1 MNENK
6 TALIVLG
13 CIGALCVCLVV
24 IVALGAG
31 FYFYDDLSLG
41 NSAPAQATIA
51 PENIPTRL
59 PAMTPT
65 RLAQP
70 NVVPEEKVNPTLDDL
85 ARVSVLPFSYS
96 DDADDADEGVAI
108 DLVFFDAYDEVITF
122 TGTPVKIT
130 MEFYGFTDILNS
142 SDISAGTLIYT
153 ETVTR
158 DHSST
163 LEEMFD
169 NYIRIPYSEMNVDQN
184 KYIRYGGV
192 RIIVET
198 PNGSFED
205 TSTLMTLYP
214 EQE

>member
-1 MNENK
+1 MKENK

-13 CIGALCVCLVV
+13 CIGALCACLTV
-24 IVALGAG
+24 IAVLGAG

-65 RLAQP
+65 RSAQP
-70 NVVPEEKVNPTLDDL
+70 NVVPEEKVNPTIDDL

-108 DLVFFDAYDEVITF
+108 DVVFFDAYDEVITF

-130 MEFYGFTDILNS
+130 MEFYAFTDFLNS

-163 LEEMFD
+163 LAEMFD
-169 NYIRIPYSEMNVDQN
+169 NYIRISYDVMKVNPNQ
-184 KYIRYGGV
+184 YIRYGGV

-205 TSTLMTLYP
+205 TSTLVSLYP
-214 EQE
+214 EKE

>member
-1 MNENK
+1 MKENK

-13 CIGALCVCLVV
+13 CIGALCACLTV
-24 IVALGAG
+24 IAVLGAG

-65 RLAQP
+65 RSAQP
-70 NVVPEEKVNPTLDDL
+70 NVVPEEKVNPTIDDL

-108 DLVFFDAYDEVITF
+108 DVVFFDAYDEVITF

-130 MEFYGFTDILNS
+130 MEFYAFTDFLNS

-169 NYIRIPYSEMNVDQN
+169 NYIRIPYSEMNVDRN

-205 TSTLMTLYP
+205 TSTLVSLYP
-214 EQE
+214 EKE

>member
-1 MNENK
+1 MKENK

-13 CIGALCVCLVV
+13 CIGALCACLTV
-24 IVALGAG
+24 IAVLGAG

-65 RLAQP
+65 RSAQP
-70 NVVPEEKVNPTLDDL
+70 NVVPEEKVNPTIDDL

-108 DLVFFDAYDEVITF
+108 DVVFFDAYDEVITF

-130 MEFYGFTDILNS
+130 MEFYAFTDFLNS

-169 NYIRIPYSEMNVDQN
+169 NYIRISYDVMKVNPNQ
-184 KYIRYGGV
+184 YIRYGGV

-205 TSTLMTLYP
+205 TSTLVSLYP
-214 EQE
+214 EKE